1 LAEKFKKMRSGGN
14 RNSVILSRMI
24 KARFSSFVCPVAPY
38 VSYFS
43 FTSCQW
49 LVVFYCMLP
58 NGPGYGKCGILK
70 PLSCPPTVNLF
81 SCNTFIYKQSARICY
96 SRCWCLLFF

>member
-1 LAEKFKKMRSGGN
+1 MRSEGN
-14 RNSVILSRMI
+14 RNLVILSRMI

-49 LVVFYCMLP
+49 FVVFFCMLP
-58 NGPGYGKCGILK
+58 NVKYKRSAGLEALHFQFILMF
-70 PLSCPPTVNLF
+70 VNIQLV
-81 SCNTFIYKQSARICY
+81 
-96 SRCWCLLFF
+96 